1 MSWTGQ
7 WMSEWVR
14 DVCMSHQSDW
24 SYYKQ
29 PIKLPLVK
37 VNHVCGDFILIL
49 ERPSLF
55 FYKQK
60 HVFIWHIRCFRLL
73 WLSPGL
79 VDGFQKTSEFNNQ
92 PKNHSLWNTLTCHQ
106 GFAPGHFE
114 WNESQP
120 LGNLVNSRTGAI
132 VFSARCTI
140 GMVRGLCPWWSP
152 GSRRYHLHYVQ
163 FTKKEFSPDRL
174 RLRNMF
180 QFVSASFNLVA
191 LFSWLFTE

>member
-1 MSWTGQ
+1 
-7 WMSEWVR
+7 
-14 DVCMSHQSDW
+14 MSHQSDW

-29 PIKLPLVK
+29 PLKLPLVE
-37 VNHVCGDFILIL
+37 VNHVCVEISSWFENGHLCFSTNRNRYSSDFCNASVYYGWAQDFL
-49 ERPSLF
+49 
-55 FYKQK
+55 
-60 HVFIWHIRCFRLL
+60 
-73 WLSPGL
+73 
-79 VDGFQKTSEFNNQ
+79 DGFQKSSEFDNQ
-92 PKNHSLWNTLTCHQ
+92 LKSHSLWNTLTCHQ